1 MGRKPIYS
9 DAAERQRAYRD
20 RVRQQR
26 QDEGL
31 QPGRTQPL
39 KRQRP
44 PSRPARLSALIDQAR
59 DLLEEYESWLE
70 RLPENQE
77 TAQHVRVQETLEQL
91 GAVVDLLEDIV
102 PPRGFGLD

>member
-1 MGRKPIYS
+1 MGRKPIYG

-20 RVRQQR
+20 RIRQQR
-26 QDEGL
+26 QLEG
-31 QPGRTQPL
+31 PATKPEARKRPRPL
-39 KRQRP
+39 
-44 PSRPARLSALIDQAR
+44 SRPARLSALVDQAR
-59 DLLEEYESWLE
+59 DLLEEYEAWLE